1 MDVEVRSKPGR
12 PAEAGFSLIEALI
25 AAAILLF
32 IAIGLIPL
40 FSQAILNNSAGS
52 DHTVASTFAKDELED
67 LQDAAFGN
75 SALLIDN
82 TEDLLLTTDFW
93 LPGSTSV
100 GDEQWVATVPSGSQ
114 SRWTRTTQ
122 VTQYSISAYDD
133 GILADDERK
142 PGNAQPIEVHLK
154 VIEVLLQNDKQASS
168 GLAPG
173 PNLVYRMV
181 KPF

>member
-1 MDVEVRSKPGR
+1 MELRKKD
-12 PAEAGFSLIEALI
+12 AGFSMIEALI
-25 AAAILLF
+25 AAAILLL

-40 FSQAILNNSAGS
+40 FSQSILNNSAGS
-52 DHTVASTFAKDELED
+52 DHTVASTFAKDDLEN

-75 SALLIDN
+75 TALLIDN
-82 TEDLLLTTDFW
+82 TEELRLTTDFW
-93 LPGSTSV
+93 LPGTAKV
-100 GDEQWVATVPSGSQ
+100 GDEQWVTTVPSGTRP
-114 SRWTRTTQ
+114 RWTRTTQ
-122 VTQYSISAYDD
+122 VTQFSISAYDD
-133 GILADDERK
+133 GILADAERK

-173 PNLVYRMV
+173 PNLVYRMI